1 MNIRASLII
10 AASLFSFSIVG
21 VAGDAF
27 AQLNIQQEAVT
38 GGVAGAIIGG
48 IVGNQNDETAEGV
61 AIGGVVGAI
70 AGNVLGNSRDRQIQ
84 QQFEHQ
90 QAIAQR
96 RQFEHQQIQQA
107 QQVQFQRALS
117 IDDAISL
124 SQSGVSPQLILNQID
139 ANGVQQEIGVSEIIV
154 LSQNGV
160 SEVVID
166 AMQKASIGGPAP
178 VVVDDGSLFYDK
190 SPVVVSPRPVVIKPR
205 PVVVSPRPV
214 VVARPVGYHSGRG
227 HRSYRPAHRPHH
239 ARSSGGFGAT
249 IRIR

>member
-1 MNIRASLII
+1 MNIRASLIV

-21 VAGDAF
+21 GTGDAF

-48 IVGNQNDETAEGV
+48 IVGNQNDETVEGV

-84 QQFEHQ
+84 QQFQHQ
-90 QAIAQR
+90 QAVAQR
-96 RQFEHQQIQQA
+96 QQIVHQKIQHA

-117 IDDAISL
+117 VNDAISL
-124 SQSGVSPQLILNQID
+124 TQSGVGPQLILNQIN
-139 ANGVQQEIGVSEIIV
+139 ANGVQQEIGVSEIIL

-160 SEVVID
+160 SELVID

-178 VVVDDGSLFYDK
+178 VVVDDSSLFFDK
-190 SPVVVSPRPVVIKPR
+190 SPVVVKPRPVVVAPR
-205 PVVVSPRPV
+205 PIVVSPRPV
-214 VVARPVGYHSGRG
+214 VVARPVGYHPGRG
-227 HRSYRPAHRPHH
+227 HRSYRPDHRPHH
-239 ARSSGGFGAT
+239 ARNGGFNAT
-249 IRIR
+249 VRIR

>member
-1 MNIRASLII
+1 MSIRASLTV
-10 AASLFSFSIVG
+10 AASIVSFIAIG
-21 VAGDAF
+21 ATGDAV
-27 AQLNIQQEAVT
+27 AQLHQPQETVA

-48 IVGNQNDETAEGV
+48 IVGHQNDETAEGV

-70 AGNVLGNSRDRQIQ
+70 TGNLLGQSKDRQIRDQ
-84 QQFEHQ
+84 IQYE
-90 QAIAQR
+90 QAVLQE
-96 RQFEHQQIQQA
+96 QHHIQQA

-124 SQSGVSPQLILNQID
+124 SQSGVSPQLILNQIN

-160 SEVVID
+160 SERVID

-178 VVVDDGSLFYDK
+178 VVVDKSSLFYDK
-190 SPVVVSPRPVVIKPR
+190 SPVVVKPR
-205 PVVVSPRPV
+205 PVVVSPRPIV
-214 VVARPVGYHSGRG
+214 VSPRPIVVTKPVVGYRTGRG
-227 HRSYRPAHRPHH
+227 GNRSYRPAHRPHH
-239 ARSSGGFGAT
+239 ARNSGGFNAA